1 MRLYENSA
9 QQLINDINCNKL
21 SDKLENAFISY
32 YGHRPSQAEINAW
45 NNSFQFVKNELQVN
59 NLFNIWV
66 IIEYELPYSAKRID
80 AILLGKNNDNIKNIV
95 ILELK
100 QWSSVELSPIDG
112 NVKTYV
118 GYALR
123 CEPHPSIQVSGYYYY
138 LKDFMDIFSKNC
150 YGIYACAYCHNYSP
164 KINDPMFSD
173 PFHDVISK
181 FPLFTKNDFKN
192 FGMYLKE
199 KLNNGGGLDVYNDF
213 IHSSIKPSKKLI
225 DFTSNILRNQ
235 KIFSLID
242 DQILANNTIID
253 RAKKA
258 SKLKNKSVIIVSGGP
273 GTGKSVIALNA
284 MAELLSMGLKV
295 YHATGSKSFTSS
307 LQKILS
313 SDRVKSPQ
321 NQSAKNL
328 FLYFNSFSNTKSNE
342 IDVLIADEAHRLRK
356 SSNNRFTKKERRSN
370 IPQIDELIN
379 VAKVSVFF
387 IDENQ
392 VVRPEEI
399 GSIKLIEETAKKY
412 NADVYKFTLKTQ
424 FRCSGSDGYLNWV
437 DSMLNIND
445 TGNEFLTKNDK
456 MKFIIMDS
464 PEELRDE
471 IRNLNKKNPNS
482 ARMVAGFCWPWSDPT
497 EDGTLKEDI
506 VIGNFRAT
514 WELKDFNHVKFNKK
528 PETPP
533 WNLWPID
540 PKCAEQVGS
549 IYTVQGFEFDYI
561 GLIWG
566 NDLVYDYNI
575 HDWVGKPENSKD
587 PVIKRDKNFTIHI
600 KNIYRTLLT
609 RARYGVYVYFV
620 DKDTEKFVKSRI
632 EMYKIKN

>member
-1 MRLYENSA
+1 M
-9 QQLINDINCNKL
+9 
-21 SDKLENAFISY
+21 ENAFISY

-59 NLFNIWV
+59 NLFDIWV

-100 QWSSVELSPIDG
+100 QWSGAELSPIDG
-112 NVKTYV
+112 NVITYV
-118 GYALR
+118 GNALR

-164 KINDPMFSD
+164 KINDPMFSYS
-173 PFHDVISK
+173 FHDVISK

-328 FLYFNSFSNTKSNE
+328 FLYFNS
-342 IDVLIADEAHRLRK
+342 
-356 SSNNRFTKKERRSN
+356 
-370 IPQIDELIN
+370 
-379 VAKVSVFF
+379 
-387 IDENQ
+387 
-392 VVRPEEI
+392 
-399 GSIKLIEETAKKY
+399 
-412 NADVYKFTLKTQ
+412 
-424 FRCSGSDGYLNWV
+424 
-437 DSMLNIND
+437 
-445 TGNEFLTKNDK
+445 
-456 MKFIIMDS
+456 
-464 PEELRDE
+464 
-471 IRNLNKKNPNS
+471 
-482 ARMVAGFCWPWSDPT
+482 
-497 EDGTLKEDI
+497 
-506 VIGNFRAT
+506 
-514 WELKDFNHVKFNKK
+514 
-528 PETPP
+528 
-533 WNLWPID
+533 
-540 PKCAEQVGS
+540 
-549 IYTVQGFEFDYI
+549 
-561 GLIWG
+561 
-566 NDLVYDYNI
+566 
-575 HDWVGKPENSKD
+575 
-587 PVIKRDKNFTIHI
+587 
-600 KNIYRTLLT
+600 
-609 RARYGVYVYFV
+609 
-620 DKDTEKFVKSRI
+620 
-632 EMYKIKN
+632 